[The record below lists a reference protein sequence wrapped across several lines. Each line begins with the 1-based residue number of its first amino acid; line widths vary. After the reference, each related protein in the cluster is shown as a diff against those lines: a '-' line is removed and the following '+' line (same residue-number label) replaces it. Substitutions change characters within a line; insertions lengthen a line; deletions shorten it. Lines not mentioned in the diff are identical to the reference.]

1 MKTIRAVRARTFI
14 QKLCGLMFKKSFDS
28 AFVLANCRL
37 IHTCWMRFPID
48 IVAIDKDN
56 KVLAVTADMKP
67 WRVYCAPRGT
77 VSIIECSTSLNCI
90 SGLEPGD
97 ELIIEYM

>member
-1 MKTIRAVRARTFI
+1 MKTIRAARARTFI

-28 AFVLANCRL
+28 ALVFTNCRL

-48 IVAIDKDN
+48 IVAVDKDN
-56 KVLAVTADMKP
+56 KVLAVTTDMKP

-77 VSIIECSTSLNCI
+77 VSIIECSSLLDRI
-90 SGLEPGD
+90 SGLVPGD